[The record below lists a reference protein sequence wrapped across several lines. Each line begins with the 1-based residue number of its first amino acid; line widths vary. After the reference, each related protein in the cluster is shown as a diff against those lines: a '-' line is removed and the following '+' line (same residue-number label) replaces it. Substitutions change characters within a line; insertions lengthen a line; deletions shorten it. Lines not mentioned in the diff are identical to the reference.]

1 MFEDLRKY
9 IEWLESSGK
18 LHKVNKKVSS
28 DCEITEIVTRM
39 IDKNG
44 PTLLFEN
51 VDNNTIP
58 VAANLFGSEE
68 KVCDALGVDDLEDLY
83 SKSENLI
90 SLVDKENSSLK
101 EKIDSAF
108 SLLNIAKILPKS
120 VKKASCQEKVLNP
133 EDFSLNDLPAIKS
146 WPLDAG
152 KYLTSA
158 MVISKNPVSGKRN
171 VGIYRIQIIDGT
183 SAIVHWQS
191 YKGGSQNELNAK
203 ELGINKIPVALV
215 IGCDPISMWSAS
227 APLPPDVDEF
237 ILSGFIRSKSVK
249 LVKCKSIP
257 IEVPANSE
265 IILEGEVDLNDYR
278 TEGPFGDH
286 TGYYSPQA
294 EYPTFKLKKITMK
307 KNPIFPVITV
317 GKPVKEDYFLG
328 KASERLMLPALK
340 KISSEIIDINM
351 PAEGIFH
358 NFIIVAIKKKYP
370 GQAKK
375 VMHTIWGT
383 GLLALTK
390 IIIVVDDKVNVHDLS
405 EVSWRIG
412 VNIDPGRDVLLSEGP
427 SDDLDHASEFY
438 RYGGKMGIDATEKI
452 KSEPRSREWPKE
464 IEMNNDIVN
473 LVDNNWIKYGF
484 DESLK

>member
-68 KVCDALGVDDLEDLY
+68 KVYDALGVDDLEDLY

-120 VKKASCQEKVLNP
+120 VKKAACQEKILNP

-158 MVISKNPVSGKRN
+158 MVISKNPVTGKRN

-215 IGCDPISMWSAS
+215 LGCDPISMWSAS

-237 ILSGFIRSKSVK
+237 ILSGFIRSKPVK

-278 TEGPFGDH
+278 IEGPFGDH

-473 LVDNNWIKYGF
+473 LVDKNWTKYGF

>member
-51 VDNNTIP
+51 VDDNTIP

-68 KVCDALGVDDLEDLY
+68 KICDALGVADLEDLY

-120 VKKASCQEKVLNP
+120 VKKAACQEKILNP

-158 MVISKNPVSGKRN
+158 MVISKNPVTGKRN

-215 IGCDPISMWSAS
+215 LGCDPISMWSAS

-237 ILSGFIRSKSVK
+237 ILSGFIRSKPVK

-278 TEGPFGDH
+278 IEGPFGDH

-473 LVDNNWIKYGF
+473 LVDKNWTKYGF

>member
-51 VDNNTIP
+51 VDDNTIP

-68 KVCDALGVDDLEDLY
+68 KICDALGVADLEDLY

-120 VKKASCQEKVLNP
+120 VKKAACQEKILNP

-158 MVISKNPVSGKRN
+158 MVISKNPVTGKRN

-215 IGCDPISMWSAS
+215 LGCDPISMWSAS

-237 ILSGFIRSKSVK
+237 ILSGFIRSKPVK

-278 TEGPFGDH
+278 IEGPFGDH

-370 GQAKK
+370 GEAKK

-383 GLLALTK
+383 
-390 IIIVVDDKVNVHDLS
+390 
-405 EVSWRIG
+405 
-412 VNIDPGRDVLLSEGP
+412 
-427 SDDLDHASEFY
+427 
-438 RYGGKMGIDATEKI
+438 
-452 KSEPRSREWPKE
+452 
-464 IEMNNDIVN
+464 
-473 LVDNNWIKYGF
+473 
-484 DESLK
+484 

>member
-1 MFEDLRKY
+1 M
-9 IEWLESSGK
+9 
-18 LHKVNKKVSS
+18 
-28 DCEITEIVTRM
+28 
-39 IDKNG
+39 
-44 PTLLFEN
+44 
-51 VDNNTIP
+51 
-58 VAANLFGSEE
+58 
-68 KVCDALGVDDLEDLY
+68 
-83 SKSENLI
+83 
-90 SLVDKENSSLK
+90 
-101 EKIDSAF
+101 
-108 SLLNIAKILPKS
+108 LNIAKILPKS
-120 VKKASCQEKVLNP
+120 VKKAACQEKILNP

-158 MVISKNPVSGKRN
+158 MVISKNPVTGKRN

-215 IGCDPISMWSAS
+215 LGCDPISMWSAS

-237 ILSGFIRSKSVK
+237 ILSGFIRSKPVK

-278 TEGPFGDH
+278 IEGPFGDH

-473 LVDNNWIKYGF
+473 LVDKNWTKYGF

>member
-120 VKKASCQEKVLNP
+120 VKKAACQEKILNP

-158 MVISKNPVSGKRN
+158 MVISKNPVTGKRN

-215 IGCDPISMWSAS
+215 LGCDPISMWSAS

-237 ILSGFIRSKSVK
+237 ILSGFIRSKAVK

-278 TEGPFGDH
+278 IEGPFGDH

-340 KISSEIIDINM
+340 KISSEITDINM

-358 NFIIVAIKKKYP
+358 NFIVVAIKKKYP

-390 IIIVVDDKVNVHDLS
+390 IIIVVDDKVNVQDLS

-438 RYGGKMGIDATEKI
+438 RYGGKMGIDATDKI
-452 KSEPRSREWPKE
+452 KSEPRSREWPQE
-464 IEMNNDIVN
+464 IEMDNDIVN
-473 LVDNNWIKYGF
+473 LVDKNWKKYGF

>member
-1 MFEDLRKY
+1 MFEDLREY
-9 IEWLESSGK
+9 IEWLESAGK

-28 DCEITEIVTRM
+28 ECEITEIVTRM
-39 IDKNG
+39 IVKNG

-58 VAANLFGSEE
+58 VVANLFGSEG
-68 KVCDALGVDDLEDLY
+68 KICDALGVDNLQDLY
-83 SKSENLI
+83 SKSEDLI

-294 EYPTFKLKKITMK
+294 QYPTFKLKKITMK

-317 GKPVKEDYFLG
+317 GKPIKEDYFLG

-340 KISSEIIDINM
+340 KISSEIVDINM

-390 IIIVVDDKVNVHDLS
+390 IIIVVDDKVNVQDLS

-438 RYGGKMGIDATEKI
+438 RYGGKMGIDATDKI

-464 IEMNNDIVN
+464 IEMDNDIVN

>member
-120 VKKASCQEKVLNP
+120 VKKAACQEKILNP

-158 MVISKNPVSGKRN
+158 MVISKNPVTGKRN

-215 IGCDPISMWSAS
+215 LGCDPISMWSAS

-237 ILSGFIRSKSVK
+237 ILSGFIRSKPVK

-278 TEGPFGDH
+278 IEGPFGDH

-340 KISSEIIDINM
+340 KISSEITDINM

-473 LVDNNWIKYGF
+473 LVDKNWTKYGF
-484 DESLK
+484 DASLK

>member
-1 MFEDLRKY
+1 
-9 IEWLESSGK
+9 
-18 LHKVNKKVSS
+18 
-28 DCEITEIVTRM
+28 M

-68 KVCDALGVDDLEDLY
+68 KICDALGVADLEDLY

-120 VKKASCQEKVLNP
+120 VKKAACQEKILNP

-158 MVISKNPVSGKRN
+158 MVISKNPVTGKRN

-215 IGCDPISMWSAS
+215 LGCDPISMWSAS

-237 ILSGFIRSKSVK
+237 ILSGFIRSKPVK

-278 TEGPFGDH
+278 IEGPFGDH

-473 LVDNNWIKYGF
+473 LVDKNWTKYGF

>member
-18 LHKVNKKVSS
+18 LHKVNNKVSS

-278 TEGPFGDH
+278 IEGPFGDH

-473 LVDNNWIKYGF
+473 LVDKNWTKYGF

>member
-1 MFEDLRKY
+1 MFEDLREY
-9 IEWLESSGK
+9 IEWLQSSDK

-39 IDKNG
+39 IEKNG

-51 VDNNTIP
+51 VDNNNIP
-58 VAANLFGSEE
+58 VVANLFGSEE
-68 KVCDALGVDDLEDLY
+68 KVCDALGVENLEDLY
-83 SKSENLI
+83 SKSEDLI
-90 SLVDKENSSLK
+90 SLVDKQNSSLK

-108 SLLNIAKILPKS
+108 SLLNLAKILPKL
-120 VKKASCQEKVLNP
+120 VKKAACQELVFNP
-133 EDFSLNDLPAIKS
+133 EEYSLTNLPAIKS
-146 WPLDAG
+146 WPMDGG

-158 MVISKNPVSGKRN
+158 MVISKNPINDKRN

-191 YKGGSQNELNAK
+191 YKGGSQNEINAK
-203 ELGINKIPVALV
+203 DLGINTIPVALV
-215 IGCDPISMWSAS
+215 VGCDPISMWAAS
-227 APLPPDVDEF
+227 APLPPDIDEF
-237 ILSGFIRSKSVK
+237 ILAGFIRSKSVK

-265 IILEGEVDLNDYR
+265 IIIEGEVDLNDYR
-278 TEGPFGDH
+278 NEGPFGDH

-294 EYPTFKLKKITMK
+294 QYPTFKLKKITMK
-307 KNPIFPVITV
+307 KKPLFPVITV

-328 KASERLMLPALK
+328 KASERLMLPVLK

-390 IIIVVDDKVNVHDLS
+390 IIIVVDDWVNVSDLS

-412 VNIDPGRDVLLSEGP
+412 VNIDPRRDILLSEGP

-438 RYGGKMGIDATEKI
+438 RYGGKMGIDATDKI
-452 KSEPRSREWPKE
+452 KDDPRSREWPKE
-464 IEMNNDIVN
+464 IKMDSNIVN
-473 LVDNNWIKYGF
+473 LVDKNWNKYGF

>member
-120 VKKASCQEKVLNP
+120 VKKAACQEKILNP

-158 MVISKNPVSGKRN
+158 MVISKNPVTGKRN

-191 YKGGSQNELNAK
+191 YKGGSRNELNAK
-203 ELGINKIPVALV
+203 ALGINKIPVALV
-215 IGCDPISMWSAS
+215 LGCDPISMWSAS

-237 ILSGFIRSKSVK
+237 ILSGFIRSKPVK

-278 TEGPFGDH
+278 IEGPFGDH

-473 LVDNNWIKYGF
+473 LVDKNWTKYGF

>member
-120 VKKASCQEKVLNP
+120 VKKAACQEKILNP

-158 MVISKNPVSGKRN
+158 MVISKNPVTGKRN

-215 IGCDPISMWSAS
+215 LGCDPISMWSAS

-237 ILSGFIRSKSVK
+237 ILSGFIRSKPVK

-278 TEGPFGDH
+278 IEGPFGDH

-473 LVDNNWIKYGF
+473 LVDKNWTKYVF

>member
-1 MFEDLRKY
+1 MFEDLREY

-39 IDKNG
+39 IEKNG

-51 VDNNTIP
+51 VDNHSIP

-68 KVCDALGVDDLEDLY
+68 KICDALGVDNLEDLY
-83 SKSENLI
+83 SKSEDLI

-120 VKKASCQEKVLNP
+120 VKKAACQEKVLNT
-133 EDFSLNDLPAIKS
+133 EEFSLNDLPAIKS

-158 MVISKNPVSGKRN
+158 MVISENPVNGKRN

-191 YKGGSQNELNAK
+191 YKGGSQNEINAK

-237 ILSGFIRSKSVK
+237 ILSGFIRSKAVK

-278 TEGPFGDH
+278 DEGPFGDH

-294 EYPTFKLKKITMK
+294 QYPTFKLKKITMK
-307 KNPIFPVITV
+307 KNPNFPDNPV

-340 KISSEIIDINM
+340 KISSEITDINM

-358 NFIIVAIKKKYP
+358 NFIVVAIKKKYP

-390 IIIVVDDKVNVHDLS
+390 IIIVVDDKVNVQDLS

-438 RYGGKMGIDATEKI
+438 RYGGKMGIDATDKI
-452 KSEPRSREWPKE
+452 KSEPRSREWPQE
-464 IEMNNDIVN
+464 IEMDNDIVN
-473 LVDNNWIKYGF
+473 LVDKNWKKYGF

>member
-120 VKKASCQEKVLNP
+120 VKKAACQEKILNP

-158 MVISKNPVSGKRN
+158 MVISKNPVTGKRN

-215 IGCDPISMWSAS
+215 LGCDPISMWSAS

-237 ILSGFIRSKSVK
+237 ILSGFIRSKPVK

-278 TEGPFGDH
+278 IEGPFGDH
-286 TGYYSPQA
+286 TAYYSPQA

-473 LVDNNWIKYGF
+473 LVDKNWTKYGF

>member
-120 VKKASCQEKVLNP
+120 VKKAACQEKILNP

-158 MVISKNPVSGKRN
+158 MVISKNPVTGKRN

-215 IGCDPISMWSAS
+215 LGCDPISMWSAS

-237 ILSGFIRSKSVK
+237 ILSGFIRSKPVK

-278 TEGPFGDH
+278 IEGPFGDH

-317 GKPVKEDYFLG
+317 GKPIKEDYFLG

-340 KISSEIIDINM
+340 KISSEIVDINM

-473 LVDNNWIKYGF
+473 LVDKNWTKYGF

>member
-68 KVCDALGVDDLEDLY
+68 KICDALGVADLEDLY

-120 VKKASCQEKVLNP
+120 VKKAACQEKILNP

-158 MVISKNPVSGKRN
+158 MVISKNPVTGKRN

-215 IGCDPISMWSAS
+215 LGCDPISMWSAS

-237 ILSGFIRSKSVK
+237 ILSGFIRSKAVK

-278 TEGPFGDH
+278 IEGPFGDH

-473 LVDNNWIKYGF
+473 LVDKNWTKYGF
-484 DESLK
+484 GESLK